1 MRTNLEEIQRTEQTD
16 GALTKIKARGEQRIE
31 CSKRRPRTSVVAAA
45 YACRC
50 ANLRPKSG
58 GPKGVC
64 GVVGR
69 GPGANAIWA
78 KLAPL
83 KHRFAVIAPT
93 VSPSPEPSSHRMTQL
108 VFGALFECCIFP
120 SDSQIVNIDL
130 YYLGIA
136 RKNAAFE
143 KGSEN
148 ELRHTVGG
156 RFWGGRNGWSYNSE
170 AMFQWGEFGPNGIRA
185 WATTHDTAYTF
196 RSTAL
201 RPQVGATAGI
211 ASGNHGGS
219 GSPLGT
225 FNPLFPT
232 GFYFGQGGVSLLGPL
247 NLFEVGPHVSVQ
259 LTRSLSVVADDHTFW
274 RTSLQDGV
282 YGLGINLLVSG
293 QGNSGRYIGN
303 QPSVGVYWNAGRHL
317 SVSTAYAHFLVGT
330 FLAKAS
336 PPGRDVDYAA
346 VWTTYKF

>member
-1 MRTNLEEIQRTEQTD
+1 MRPRITVRPF
-16 GALTKIKARGEQRIE
+16 GESMQFIPYRRSRAETSIFTIWE
-31 CSKRRPRTSVVAAA
+31 SLGKMQHSKRAPKTS
-45 YACRC
+45 C
-50 ANLRPKSG
+50 
-58 GPKGVC
+58 
-64 GVVGR
+64 
-69 GPGANAIWA
+69 
-78 KLAPL
+78 
-83 KHRFAVIAPT
+83 VIRW
-93 VSPSPEPSSHRMTQL
+93 E
-108 VFGALFECCIFP
+108 
-120 SDSQIVNIDL
+120 
-130 YYLGIA
+130 
-136 RKNAAFE
+136 
-143 KGSEN
+143 
-148 ELRHTVGG
+148 
-156 RFWGGRNGWSYNSE
+156 
-170 AMFQWGEFGPNGIRA
+170 
-185 WATTHDTAYTF
+185 
-196 RSTAL
+196 
-201 RPQVGATAGI
+201 
-211 ASGNHGGS
+211 GGS

-282 YGLGINLLVSG
+282 YGLGVNLLASG

-303 QPSVGVYWNAGRHL
+303 QPSVGVYWNASRHL